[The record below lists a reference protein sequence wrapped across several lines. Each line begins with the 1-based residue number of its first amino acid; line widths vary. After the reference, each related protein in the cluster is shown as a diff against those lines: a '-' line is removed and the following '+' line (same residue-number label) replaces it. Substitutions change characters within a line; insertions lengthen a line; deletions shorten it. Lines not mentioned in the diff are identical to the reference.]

1 MDKYC
6 KKKKPTKNKT
16 VYFSPEMK
24 ARGSGTIVSKEKEL
38 SS

>member
-1 MDKYC
+1 MQ
-6 KKKKPTKNKT
+6 KKKKKT

-24 ARGSGTIVSKEKEL
+24 ARGSGTTFSKEKEL